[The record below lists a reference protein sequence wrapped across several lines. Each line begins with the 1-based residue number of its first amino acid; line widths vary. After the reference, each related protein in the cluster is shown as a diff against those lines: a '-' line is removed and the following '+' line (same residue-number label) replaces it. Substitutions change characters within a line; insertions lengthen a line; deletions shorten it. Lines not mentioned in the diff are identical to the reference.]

1 MKAERTQRKQF
12 ILAVSGV
19 KNSGKTTL
27 ITKILPFLKAKGL
40 NVAVI
45 KHDGHDFEADVPET
59 DSWNFAKAGADGT
72 LVFSKTKYMMIHYD
86 TVLPEEDLLASF
98 PRADI
103 ILLEGFKY
111 SNYSKIELIRKG
123 NSAKSSMAYWRGDSN
138 KARLQRIYGTAFNK
152 KEELKEQKILE
163 TEKWEKQIKIF
174 DLNQAG
180 SLAEWIYQLWEEIQK
195 R

>member
-111 SNYSKIELIRKG
+111 
-123 NSAKSSMAYWRGDSN
+123 
-138 KARLQRIYGTAFNK
+138 
-152 KEELKEQKILE
+152 
-163 TEKWEKQIKIF
+163 
-174 DLNQAG
+174 
-180 SLAEWIYQLWEEIQK
+180 
-195 R
+195 

>member
-59 DSWNFAKAGADGT
+59 DSWKFAKAGADST
-72 LVFSKTKYMMIHYD
+72 LIFSKTKYMMIHYD
-86 TVLPEEDLLASF
+86 TVLSEEEFIASF
-98 PRADI
+98 PSADI

-111 SNYSKIELIRKG
+111 SLDHYRLTTADSGLTVSNEIVSEK
-123 NSAKSSMAYWRGDSN
+123 AKVTYQS
-138 KARLQRIYGTAFNK
+138 GT
-152 KEELKEQKILE
+152 LLMIMSR
-163 TEKWEKQIKIF
+163 
-174 DLNQAG
+174 D
-180 SLAEWIYQLWEEIQK
+180 
-195 R
+195 

>member
-59 DSWNFAKAGADGT
+59 DSWKFAKAGADGT

-86 TVLPEEDLLASF
+86 TVLPEED
-98 PRADI
+98 
-103 ILLEGFKY
+103 
-111 SNYSKIELIRKG
+111 
-123 NSAKSSMAYWRGDSN
+123 
-138 KARLQRIYGTAFNK
+138 
-152 KEELKEQKILE
+152 
-163 TEKWEKQIKIF
+163 
-174 DLNQAG
+174 
-180 SLAEWIYQLWEEIQK
+180 
-195 R
+195 

>member
-1 MKAERTQRKQF
+1 MKAERTQRKQRKQF

-59 DSWNFAKAGADGT
+59 DSWNFAKAGAD
-72 LVFSKTKYMMIHYD
+72 
-86 TVLPEEDLLASF
+86 
-98 PRADI
+98 I

-123 NSAKSSMAYWRGDSN
+123 NSAKSVCNSKKLLGIVTD
-138 KARLQRIYGTAFNK
+138 FK

>member
-1 MKAERTQRKQF
+1 MKAARTQRKQF

-98 PRADI
+98 PSADI

-123 NSAKSSMAYWRGDSN
+123 NSAKSVCDS
-138 KARLQRIYGTAFNK
+138 KKLLGIVTDFK